1 MSTISRRA
9 DPFQA
14 LLDLQRAL
22 TSGASRSRGAAGAA
36 ERTAG
41 RAFPNVNVFR
51 RGEDFVALAELPGID
66 KGSLDIQVLG
76 NRVRVAG
83 ARSIDPADGRS
94 VHRRERAGGQF
105 DRTFDLPVEI
115 DAEGVTA
122 ELRDGILAIH
132 LPRAAS
138 DKPRTVPIG

>member
-1 MSTISRRA
+1 MSTTTRRA
-9 DPFQA
+9 DPFRA

-22 TSGASRSRGAAGAA
+22 AGGAGRSPSGGGA

-66 KGSLDIQVLG
+66 KADLDIQVLG

-83 ARSIDPADGRS
+83 TRTIAYADDHS
-94 VHRRERAGGQF
+94 VHRRERLGGQF

-115 DAEGVTA
+115 DADGVGA

-132 LPRAAS
+132 LPRAES
-138 DKPRTVPIG
+138 DRPRSVPIG